1 MKTFSELIKH
11 THISLEES
19 VDVESIAD
27 EISSILER
35 TEQILDRKLTNEEFD
50 IFTDILTEESL
61 ESKDKKDNEPL
72 FKKGNY
78 EVTIMTAEGQ
88 VKRTASTQKGLLSV
102 VPKKGFNYVIRL
114 DGKDITS
121 KFKTFIKEKQ
131 KQALLRKKMI
141 KKLRTESSEYK
152 FSNFFT

>member
-50 IFTDILTEESL
+50 IFTDVLTEESL
-61 ESKDKKDNEPL
+61 ENKDKKDNEPL

-78 EVTIMTAEGQ
+78 EVTIMTAEGP

>member
-1 MKTFSELIKH
+1 
-11 THISLEES
+11 
-19 VDVESIAD
+19 
-27 EISSILER
+27 
-35 TEQILDRKLTNEEFD
+35 
-50 IFTDILTEESL
+50 
-61 ESKDKKDNEPL
+61 
-72 FKKGNY
+72 
-78 EVTIMTAEGQ
+78 MTAEGQ

-141 KKLRTESSEYK
+141 KKLRAESSEYK

>member
-61 ESKDKKDNEPL
+61 ENKDKKDNEPL

>member
-61 ESKDKKDNEPL
+61 ENKDKKDNEPL

-141 KKLRTESSEYK
+141 KKLRAESSEYK

>member
-11 THISLEES
+11 THIFLEES

-50 IFTDILTEESL
+50 IFTDVLTEESL
-61 ESKDKKDNEPL
+61 ENKDKKDNEPL

-141 KKLRTESSEYK
+141 KRLRNESSEYK